1 MHGEVRKKRDCLTTS
16 TLRVEG
22 RLSTSLEDAGTETMN
37 PLQKRKSSS
46 PNDWEAKRKRSVQN
60 SDSDY
65 DSGVESQAYHTQS
78 IREPESRVL
87 STSQQLSCSQRIKSR
102 AGTIEKVFMRN
113 FMCHD
118 SLEVDLNKNV
128 NFIIGRN
135 GSGKSAILTAVVVAL
150 GGKANSTNR
159 ATSVK
164 ELIKIGEN
172 TGTIEVVLSNQG
184 QRPYKPDL
192 YGKHIIISRT
202 ISLSGSAGYK
212 VKSSRGEI
220 ISTKREEVD
229 KIVTAFMIQVDNP
242 ICILNQDTSR
252 NFLNSSDPKDKFK
265 LFMRATTLD
274 EVKRLYQC
282 TSESSDRA
290 SSTIKF
296 RDEALEDTKNEMQEL
311 ETQVNK
317 LRKLKNVKKKLTTLQ
332 NELYWVIAINCEKE
346 LNSKEKAITDTK
358 DLLEE
363 QNRKLRSI
371 SKEIVNLEEDKRNQ
385 TTQLATLKNEAK
397 LHEAQLSQLR
407 TDWQQKKDI
416 LNAKKKDLHLADEK
430 VVRQERSVAN
440 MKEHLQNLVN
450 RQDDKCISEISAQKR
465 QSNSNL
471 SVFGDWVAPVLKKID
486 ESHCAGR
493 FTKKPIG
500 PIGLYMKPKDISWVP
515 AMENFFKLGLL
526 RSFCCD
532 NFKDSKEL
540 DKIFNSIVPRH
551 MKPGCFVSKYFSKV
565 HDVRKNAVVHNKYS
579 TMLNALIITH
589 PVVANCL
596 IDQYELERI
605 LLIPSDTEAH
615 DLLSKQNNVPRNC
628 RRAITKDGNEYF
640 PAPSYRSYGG
650 KVTPRPKY
658 LQVSAEDIVS
668 NLEEQSKHERQNIAL
683 LESELIKMKEE
694 KAQKDKVINELVV
707 EFSRLKNQ
715 IDFVSQNLTQVKDEL
730 NQISAVSTDAI
741 TEEITHATQHL
752 TELVEVK
759 NALQHECDTIKT
771 YVDEAFQ
778 KYKEVETSRNS
789 ETTRTV
795 LDEIV
800 SIDDKLSTANSKKT
814 KLEHK
819 KQELEKTL
827 RSLETEFDRQR
838 EETNQA
844 FNQASKL
851 HERIDSDREPELI
864 QDEIKNCQ
872 AFIGNVE
879 SRVGKLDQVLAHY
892 MEKKASY
899 ERAQEKLHKLQNA
912 LMMLNKTMVI
922 RNKWYSLIEK
932 HWAHQLE
939 VAFASLMG
947 NRGFEGVITIDFER
961 ETLTMKVAPGNKQA
975 VQATESLS
983 GGERSFSTVSFIM
996 ALWNIV
1002 QPPFYF
1008 LDEFDVFMVGLV
1020 GDCWCD
1026 GERDCAIMGRA
1037 HSSLFSSLIIRDSW
1051 SLSLLVPGV
1060 TRFPSILA
1068 SCIGKDVEKCKHV
1081 QIFSKALL
1089 HLSHGLKSKDISN
1102 VVEMS
1107 LPCVPIVLHRRS
1119 YESIEDIGV
1128 NELVEWRPDSSMLVV
1143 ATSGGHLLLY
1153 NLGVQTDQKGLYEQV
1168 DSTHANLRR
1177 DSAELFIKEVIP
1189 SLHLALEK
1197 EVGVEG
1203 GITSMVCIRDE
1214 LMLATTR
1221 GHILRYRWDGS
1232 ENRDYCLDLRRVPF
1246 CIDQQVSKAIPIV
1259 EANTYVVD
1267 IEYSPLV
1274 GGFAIVLNDGRA
1286 AFLTA
1291 SSLRFDPNGREGWL
1305 DHYRSSFLRGF
1316 LTRGV
1321 RLKARGV
1328 HDRGDSEALGKL
1340 RGGLSGD

>member
-1 MHGEVRKKRDCLTTS
+1 MNPHLRGG
-16 TLRVEG
+16 RVEKPPPVHPTEI
-22 RLSTSLEDAGTETMN
+22 RTSISPSSAVELNMTSALANYATEAGTETMN
-37 PLQKRKSSS
+37 PVQKRKSSS

-65 DSGVESQAYHTQS
+65 DSGVESQTYHTQL
-78 IREPESRVL
+78 IREPESR
-87 STSQQLSCSQRIKSR
+87 KSR

-202 ISLSGSAGYK
+202 ISLSGSTGYK
-212 VKSSRGEI
+212 VKNSRGEI

-290 SSTIKF
+290 RSTIKF

-317 LRKLKNVKKKLTTLQ
+317 LRKLKDVKKKLTTLQ
-332 NELYWVIAINCEKE
+332 NELYWVIAINSEKE

-363 QNRKLRSI
+363 QNRKLSSI
-371 SKEIVNLEEDKRNQ
+371 SNEIVNLEGEKRNQ
-385 TTQLATLKNEAK
+385 TTLLATLKKEAK
-397 LHEAQLSQLR
+397 LHETQLSQLR

-430 VVRQERSVAN
+430 VLRQERSVAN

-450 RQDDKCISEISAQKR
+450 RSGEEARLQADICSKENTLRNLSARYNTKKKDYDNLRDDAARLIEAHNNLTASKTDKIKKLDKCISEISAQKR
-465 QSNSNL
+465 RSNNNL

-500 PIGLYMKPKDISWVP
+500 PIELELKGTSDFK
-515 AMENFFKLGLL
+515 NFT
-526 RSFCCD
+526 
-532 NFKDSKEL
+532 
-540 DKIFNSIVPRH
+540 H
-551 MKPGCFVSKYFSKV
+551 MSPKV
-565 HDVRKNAVVHNKYS
+565 HDVRRNAVVHNKYS
-579 TMLNALIITH
+579 TMLNALTITH

-605 LLIPSDTEAH
+605 VLIPSDTEAH

-668 NLEEQSKHERQNIAL
+668 NLEEQSKHERHNIAL
-683 LESELIKMKEE
+683 LESELIKLKEE

-759 NALQHECDTIKT
+759 NALQRECDTIKT

-778 KYKEVETSRNS
+778 KYKEVESSINSETTRTVLTEEITHATQHLTELVEVKNALQRECDTIKTYVDEAFQKYKEVESSINS

-800 SIDDKLSTANSKKT
+800 SIDNKLSKVNTKKI

-838 EETNQA
+838 EETNRA

-864 QDEIKNCQ
+864 QEEIKNCQ

-879 SRVGKLDQVLAHY
+879 HRVGKLDQVLAHY

-912 LMMLNKTMVI
+912 LMCRNTVHECKVSDSEGSQPERQMLNKTMVI

-947 NRGFEGVITIDFER
+947 NRGFE
-961 ETLTMKVAPGNKQA
+961 
-975 VQATESLS
+975 
-983 GGERSFSTVSFIM
+983 
-996 ALWNIV
+996 
-1002 QPPFYF
+1002 
-1008 LDEFDVFMVGLV
+1008 
-1020 GDCWCD
+1020 
-1026 GERDCAIMGRA
+1026 
-1037 HSSLFSSLIIRDSW
+1037 
-1051 SLSLLVPGV
+1051 
-1060 TRFPSILA
+1060 
-1068 SCIGKDVEKCKHV
+1068 
-1081 QIFSKALL
+1081 
-1089 HLSHGLKSKDISN
+1089 
-1102 VVEMS
+1102 
-1107 LPCVPIVLHRRS
+1107 
-1119 YESIEDIGV
+1119 
-1128 NELVEWRPDSSMLVV
+1128 
-1143 ATSGGHLLLY
+1143 
-1153 NLGVQTDQKGLYEQV
+1153 
-1168 DSTHANLRR
+1168 
-1177 DSAELFIKEVIP
+1177 
-1189 SLHLALEK
+1189 
-1197 EVGVEG
+1197 
-1203 GITSMVCIRDE
+1203 
-1214 LMLATTR
+1214 
-1221 GHILRYRWDGS
+1221 
-1232 ENRDYCLDLRRVPF
+1232 
-1246 CIDQQVSKAIPIV
+1246 
-1259 EANTYVVD
+1259 
-1267 IEYSPLV
+1267 
-1274 GGFAIVLNDGRA
+1274 
-1286 AFLTA
+1286 
-1291 SSLRFDPNGREGWL
+1291 
-1305 DHYRSSFLRGF
+1305 
-1316 LTRGV
+1316 V
-1321 RLKARGV
+1321 R
-1328 HDRGDSEALGKL
+1328 
-1340 RGGLSGD
+1340 